1 VSRSDPPDG
10 SADPGRP
17 DTRIAGARYGR
28 YLVILAAIA
37 LVAITV
43 NTALT
48 PPNGAKGIPSGERV
62 PPFAAPL
69 ALGTLPGDVNVA
81 THPYEGGAGRRPA
94 CTVRGTQIL
103 NVCQL
108 YEQGPL
114 VLALFVDGGSCADI
128 LRDMQ
133 VLVPSFPEV
142 RFAAVAIKG
151 DTGALRRLVR
161 SRGLTFPVGIDRD
174 GILAGLYKLSTCPQ
188 VTFAYPGG
196 VVQSAALLSRPP
208 LATLRARVT
217 ALLAASRA
225 RGWRPAQTRGG
236 A

>member
-1 VSRSDPPDG
+1 MSRSGPPG
-10 SADPGRP
+10 PSTGADSP
-17 DTRIAGARYGR
+17 DARIVGARYGR
-28 YLVILAAIA
+28 YVVIIAVIA

-48 PPNGAKGIPSGERV
+48 PPNGARGIAPGDPV

-69 ALGTLPGDVNVA
+69 ALGGLPGDVNVA
-81 THPYEGGAGRRPA
+81 TRPEQGQAGRRPA
-94 CTVRGTQIL
+94 CTVRGPRIL

-114 VLALFVDGGSCADI
+114 VLALFVDGGSCPAI
-128 LRDMQ
+128 LDDLQ
-133 VLVPSFPEV
+133 ALATSFPDV
-142 RFAAVAIKG
+142 RFAAVAIRG
-151 DTGALRRLVR
+151 EAAGVGRLVR
-161 SRGLTFPVGIDRD
+161 AHRLRFPVGLDRD

-208 LATLRARVT
+208 LATLRARV
-217 ALLAASRA
+217 AELIAAARA
-225 RGWRPAQTRGG
+225 RGWKPRRA
-236 A
+236 